1 MKELKWNEMMMN
13 WCNQWKMRLF
23 TEKNISYLIQSLE
36 HCKNLI
42 CINSLLYS
50 TLNLHLTF
58 NQQAKSAGKAWSFKM
73 KLRWWWMMTAT
84 AQPQSH
90 TRTHTYMHP
99 FTYWYIHMHTGK
111 QNAYTEGHTNPV
123 CVGPLHS
130 RGSVL
135 KLTFSA
141 FHHRKISSSKNNK
154 AARHIN

>member
-1 MKELKWNEMMMN
+1 MSLWSDSISLMKELKWNEMMMN

-90 TRTHTYMHP
+90 TRTHTHI
-99 FTYWYIHMHTGK
+99 YIHSHTDIYICTQVNKMHT
-111 QNAYTEGHTNPV
+111 QRDTQTQ
-123 CVGPLHS
+123 
-130 RGSVL
+130 SVL
-135 KLTFSA
+135 VLFTPVGLC
-141 FHHRKISSSKNNK
+141 
-154 AARHIN
+154 

>member
-1 MKELKWNEMMMN
+1 MSLWSDSISLMKELKWNEMMMN

-90 TRTHTYMHP
+90 TRTHTHICIHSH
-99 FTYWYIHMHTGK
+99 TDIYICTQVNKMHT
-111 QNAYTEGHTNPV
+111 QRDTQTQ
-123 CVGPLHS
+123 
-130 RGSVL
+130 SVL
-135 KLTFSA
+135 VLFTPVGLC
-141 FHHRKISSSKNNK
+141 
-154 AARHIN
+154 